1 MQKIYFKK
9 VVDLNHQLK
18 ELSSISVDESIQY
31 KMESQGM
38 RALGSI
44 MINGEYKD
52 SLNKHQF
59 HESIELD
66 LFALFDKIVDR
77 RDFHVKVEDFDYHI
91 VEGNLSLIIQTC
103 VYGVKD
109 DEDRVIE
116 TQDTVQVV
124 DEIEKL
130 LREDT
135 VDNDDVSK
143 SFESSFVNRE
153 NDISKSVEQP
163 IINKDR
169 DDHEIEVMEDED
181 NKDDEDIGVYY
192 LYVVHDGDTYQS
204 IGQHYAIDENDL
216 RTYNHERPLTQGT
229 IVIIP
234 YHS

>member
-9 VVDLNHQLK
+9 IVDLNHQLK

-52 SLNKHQF
+52 TVEKHQF

-66 LFALFDKIVDR
+66 LFALFDKILDR

-91 VEGNLSLIIQTC
+91 VDGNLSLTIQTC

-116 TQDTVQVV
+116 TQDSTHVV

-130 LREDT
+130 LREET
-135 VDNDDVSK
+135 IDVNPVEEK
-143 SFESSFVNRE
+143 
-153 NDISKSVEQP
+153 IEQP
-163 IINKDR
+163 IIDREKD
-169 DDHEIEVMEDED
+169 DIQIEVMDDQD
-181 NKDDEDIGVYY
+181 NDDIGVYY

-216 RTYNHERPLTQGT
+216 RTYNHERPLNQGT

>member
-9 VVDLNHQLK
+9 IVDLNHQLK

-52 SLNKHQF
+52 TVEKHQF

-66 LFALFDKIVDR
+66 LFALFDKILDR

-91 VEGNLSLIIQTC
+91 VDGNLSLTIQTC

-116 TQDTVQVV
+116 TQESTHVV

-130 LREDT
+130 LREET
-135 VDNDDVSK
+135 IDVNPVEEK
-143 SFESSFVNRE
+143 
-153 NDISKSVEQP
+153 IEQP
-163 IINKDR
+163 IIDREKD
-169 DDHEIEVMEDED
+169 DIQIEVMDDQD
-181 NKDDEDIGVYY
+181 NDDIGVYY

-216 RTYNHERPLTQGT
+216 RTYNHERPLNQGT